1 MKMSTNPFRSIAPI
15 GSEDPG
21 KKRILLRVLGAAAGG
36 LLVAAAFANPA
47 VAAPV
52 PISVNLGSAS
62 NYSVLAAAAATIP
75 GSTLPGEVGAG
86 AAITDDANT
95 VYGSTKHA
103 VNDAATQQ
111 ALTDARATFTALAGL
126 AAGNTLTGADLGGQT
141 LVPGVYHSVAALAA
155 TSAVT
160 FDAQGDASAYFIIQ
174 SDAALNTTASTSMVL
189 LGGAQASH
197 IFWVVEGA
205 ATLGASSSFVGTVL
219 SDAAVTVGASSHF
232 AGSAIS
238 VKAAVTLDADVFGPV
253 STTSVPTCAT

>member
-1 MKMSTNPFRSIAPI
+1 MSTNSFRSIAPI
-15 GSEDPG
+15 GNEDPG

-36 LLVAAAFANPA
+36 LLVAAAFASPA
-47 VAAPV
+47 TAAPV
-52 PISVNLGSAS
+52 PISVNLGSAA

-95 VYGSTKHA
+95 VYGSTKHT

-111 ALTDARATFTALAGL
+111 ALADARATFTALSGL

-160 FDAQGDASAYFIIQ
+160 FDAQGDPNAYFIIQ

-189 LGGAQASH
+189 AGGAQASH

-238 VKAAVTLDADVFGPV
+238 VKAAVTLDADTFGPV
-253 STTSVPTCAT
+253 VAASVPPCQT